1 MNLGSTVIRFL
12 KNFLG
17 FHEAGTVRYMFPV
30 FIGLFAILGANA
42 LSSIDESYVKLTPDK
57 TMVMKGESFFIEI
70 YAYAHVPVN
79 ALDIEVSFDPASVE
93 IISVDKGQSVL
104 TIWTQEPKVESNRIS
119 LGGGTY
125 RRGFVGEH
133 LVATIKAVAKS
144 GGKTEFMVKDAELL
158 AGDGKGTPVKMAQN
172 ADGSVQNFIIYNQNE
187 DPAKISASLGVG
199 ISADIDGD
207 GTVTLKDISSFM
219 SAWYNG
225 SKTYDFNT
233 DGEMNFIDFSIILA
247 RSFLRST
254 N

>member
-1 MNLGSTVIRFL
+1 MERILRYL
-12 KNFLG
+12 KALFG
-17 FHEAGTVRYMFPV
+17 YRESGTVRFMFPV
-30 FIGLFAILGANA
+30 VFGILAALGANA
-42 LSSIDESYVKLTPDK
+42 LLSIDESYVKLSPDK
-57 TMVMKGESFFIEI
+57 TVVMKGETFFIEI

-93 IISVDKGQSVL
+93 VVSVDKGQSVL
-104 TIWTQEPKVESNRIS
+104 TIWTQEPKIEANKII

-133 LVATIKAVAKS
+133 LVATIKAVAKES
-144 GGKTEFMVKDAELL
+144 GKTEFLVRDAELL
-158 AGDGKGTPVKMAQN
+158 AGDGKGTPVKLASN
-172 ADGSVQNFIIYNQNE
+172 PDGSVQSFIIYNQNE
-187 DPAKISASLGVG
+187 DPAKLSANLGVG

-219 SAWYNG
+219 SAWYSG

-233 DGEMNFIDFSIILA
+233 DGKMNFIDFSIILA
-247 RSFLRST
+247 RSFFKSS